1 MFATAAPIQL
11 RSDVTAADL
20 RLHARRTRD
29 PSQARRLLAL
39 AEIYDG
45 GRRSEAA
52 RIGGVTLQ
60 IVRDWVV
67 QFNATRTGR
76 PHRPQSAGPCIE
88 AERGSA
94 ARALSIG
101 GERPDP
107 SHSRRGAVAVEGPCP
122 VDLGGVPYQ
131 RERDDAEPGAEGAGL
146 CQAVGAVAL
155 LCPER
160 TGDGGV

>member
-1 MFATAAPIQL
+1 MVANRRMFAMAAPIQL

-20 RLHARRTRD
+20 RLDARHTRD
-29 PSQARRLLAL
+29 ASQARRLLAL

-107 SHSRRGAVAVEGPCP
+107 SRARGSAMAVEGPCP
-122 VDLGGVPYQ
+122 VDLGGVGHLL
-131 RERDDAEPGAEGAGL
+131 ERDD
-146 CQAVGAVAL
+146 
-155 LCPER
+155 
-160 TGDGGV
+160 